1 MTKIWTQAFW
11 KPAPADAA
19 GVTPPPPLSGFE
31 RAALFTPIIVMCA
44 ITVTI
49 GIWVEPFLAVA
60 ERAAQELIDPA
71 GYVGAV
77 LGGNRDESDHPRR
90 QGLELAFYFLYEL
103 VVSSFR
109 VAWEVVTART
119 YSKPGIIAVPL
130 DVRSDLG
137 ITLLANLVSLTPGSL
152 SLEVSPDR
160 RVLYVHVMFI
170 ENADT
175 ERDNIKNNF
184 ERRVME
190 VVE

>member
-1 MTKIWTQAFW
+1 MKATVRVLK
-11 KPAPADAA
+11 
-19 GVTPPPPLSGFE
+19 GV
-31 RAALFTPIIVMCA
+31 
-44 ITVTI
+44 
-49 GIWVEPFLAVA
+49 
-60 ERAAQELIDPA
+60 
-71 GYVGAV
+71 
-77 LGGNRDESDHPRR
+77 
-90 QGLELAFYFLYEL
+90 ELAFYFLYEL

-130 DVRSDLG
+130 DVRSDVG

-152 SLEVSPDR
+152 SLEVSPDH

-170 ENADT
+170 GDADT